1 MSSKIIRKE
10 IANMPLKKKI
20 LAVVLLGILI
30 TALTSI
36 LIININGRSYKKLLY
51 QAMEDSL
58 SYSSEAITDY
68 LKRMES
74 LSMMLLSDETIQ
86 ADLTR
91 IKQENENTLAHMTA
105 VQNIRST
112 AGGYYQS
119 FSDGILSYLTLYTDS
134 SAAYTNILRADETP
148 KEIQKEF
155 IARAAEKDGAPCWIT
170 DYVENYGLFLSRSV
184 KKIESVRL
192 DTLGTIVLNIDMDQL
207 IGSVTRYNSR
217 YKETAYVIKAEDRLM
232 YYTDNLS
239 PDSAE
244 NISAEPIDNY
254 KIVKLNG
261 HSYFAVNGHL
271 PDYQW
276 DYYYLVSYDEIQSQ
290 IRKSLTICLF
300 IVLIDLIL
308 VILLSGRLVE
318 KLMVHVRRL
327 ADKMQLFSKDNTK
340 VPQTDYNYSERTDEL
355 GILHQQFDQ
364 MAKQT
369 IELNRINYVNE
380 ILKKEAQFKALENQ
394 INPHFLYNTLGSI
407 KWRAKASGETT
418 ICAMVDALGTLLRT
432 SLSSKNENSFSVGK
446 ELEIVESYI
455 TIQKIRYEKRLN
467 FENTI
472 SQICYPVK
480 IPKLTI
486 QPLIENAIY
495 YGVES
500 SVGECEIELSA
511 RVKER
516 KLYIYVKNT
525 GSDVE
530 DNLLIKLE
538 NGDVTPRG
546 HGVGLINIDKRI
558 KIQFG
563 DEYGLRLYNEGIYA
577 VAELVI
583 PSEIMEERNAEADNC
598 R

>member
-1 MSSKIIRKE
+1 MPSKIINKE

-20 LAVVLLGILI
+20 LAVALSGILI

-51 QAMEDSL
+51 QAMEESL

-74 LSMMLLSDETIQ
+74 LSMMLLSDESIQ

-170 DYVENYGLFLSRSV
+170 DYVEDYGLFLSRSV

-192 DTLGTIVLNIDMDQL
+192 DMLGTIVLNIDMDQL

-217 YKETAYVIKAEDRLM
+217 YKETAYVMKAGDRLM

-239 PDSAE
+239 SDSAE
-244 NISAEPIDNY
+244 KISAEPIENY

-261 HSYFAVNGHL
+261 HSYFAVNGRL

-290 IRKSLTICLF
+290 IRKSLAICLF

-327 ADKMQLFSKDNTK
+327 ADKMQLFSKDNTR
-340 VPQTDYNYSERTDEL
+340 VPQTDYDYSERTDEL

-486 QPLIENAIY
+486 QPLVENAIY

-511 RVKER
+511 RVKGR
-516 KLYIYVKNT
+516 KLYICVKNT

-530 DNLLIKLE
+530 DNLLLKLE
-538 NGDVTPRG
+538 NGEVTPRG

-583 PSEIMEERNAEADNC
+583 PSEIMEERNAETDNC
-598 R
+598 G